1 MLSDTFDENLITK
14 LNIKDYVCEF
24 KWDGIRAQIVVSN
37 FGKIYSRNGED
48 ITNSFPELN
57 ITSNKVSVIDGEL
70 VVKKNGKYFRLMIFK
85 KE

>member
-37 FGKIYSRNGED
+37 LEKSILEMEKI
-48 ITNSFPELN
+48 
-57 ITSNKVSVIDGEL
+57 
-70 VVKKNGKYFRLMIFK
+70 
-85 KE
+85 